1 MDVSIII
8 VNYNTL
14 HVTSD
19 CIESIFRN
27 TEGLEFE
34 VILVDNASSDGSKD
48 YFAKDRRITYVYMN
62 DNLGFGKA
70 NNLGLSYAKGRNILF
85 LNSDTLIV
93 DNAVKILSDYLDSHE
108 DVGICGAN
116 LYSKEMMPVN
126 SYGMFYHSIL
136 TEFDGLL
143 RGIPSRLLRLDRSEF
158 NDTGSPKQVKSISG
172 ADLMIKKRLLDE
184 FGGFNPVFFMYYE
197 DTELNQRINSKG
209 YKSVSVPSASIIHFG
224 GASTGNISPHLMA
237 HARQSQ
243 KEFYRI
249 THKNKLKILVYNTLT
264 ELRLTIARSKE
275 RYRR

>member
-93 DNAVKILSDYLDSHE
+93 ENAVKILSDYLDSHE

-158 NDTGSPKQVKSISG
+158 NDTGTPKQVKSISG

-197 DTELNQRINSKG
+197 DTELNQRMNNKG
-209 YKSVSVPSASIIHFG
+209 YKSVSVPSASIIHHG
-224 GASTGNISPHLMA
+224 GASAGILSPHLMA
-237 HARQSQ
+237 CARKSQ
-243 KEFYRI
+243 KAFYRI
-249 THKNKLKILVYNTLT
+249 THKNKLKIIAYDMITG
-264 ELRLTIARSKE
+264 LRLCIARRKHDS
-275 RYRR
+275 RS